1 MCVKRNTYSNIG
13 CTIKA
18 KLFAHDAAST
28 QVTLGPNGPRAP
40 CSRSASVQIF
50 GFYTA
55 LILLYVT
62 PNTNQ
67 FANVRSKFTRNV
79 YLDSLRGKLIPRR
92 HTFATARHFKSYKIL
107 QKYKRRHS
115 HCTALRSFTRTIT
128 LILGNPSLHEN
139 CKSS

>member
-55 LILLYVT
+55 PILLYVT
-62 PNTNQ
+62 PRKHGTSTTIEIKREDG
-67 FANVRSKFTRNV
+67 RSH
-79 YLDSLRGKLIPRR
+79 LRLRKVVEKAGDLE
-92 HTFATARHFKSYKIL
+92 S
-107 QKYKRRHS
+107 
-115 HCTALRSFTRTIT
+115 ALAEEAVPFVAVVPHAHKVPG
-128 LILGNPSLHEN
+128 LVEVLL
-139 CKSS
+139 